1 MEETF
6 AQAYA
11 AWGATLYRLA
21 AMYVGS
27 AAEAEDVLQ
36 DVFVKLLSQKRTF
49 QDQEHQK
56 RWLIRVTV
64 NLCKDHLRSARRR
77 ETVPLEDRDMPG
89 REEDRELLAL
99 VLSLP
104 EAYRAAVHLHYYE
117 GYSVAEIGRILGL
130 GESAVKM
137 RLKRGREYL
146 RLEMEDEHDHS

>member
-64 NLCKDHLRSARRR
+64 NLCKDRLRSARRR

-104 EAYRAAVHLHYYE
+104 EAYRAVVHLHYYE
-117 GYSVAEIGRILGL
+117 GYSVSEIGRILGL

>member
-6 AQAYA
+6 AQVYA

-49 QDQEHQK
+49 RDEEHQK

-64 NLCKDHLRSARRR
+64 NLCKDRLRRARRR
-77 ETVPLEDRDMPG
+77 ETVPLEDWDMPG

-117 GYSVAEIGRILGL
+117 GYSVSEISRILGVS
-130 GESAVKM
+130 ESAVKM
-137 RLKRGREYL
+137 RLKRGREHL

>member
-64 NLCKDHLRSARRR
+64 NLCKDRLRSARRR

-89 REEDRELLAL
+89 REGGSGAPGPCPQPAGGLPGGGPSPLLRRLLGVGDRQNPGPWGERGENAA
-99 VLSLP
+99 
-104 EAYRAAVHLHYYE
+104 EAGQGVPAAGNGGRA
-117 GYSVAEIGRILGL
+117 
-130 GESAVKM
+130 
-137 RLKRGREYL
+137 
-146 RLEMEDEHDHS
+146 

>member
-117 GYSVAEIGRILGL
+117 GYSVSEIGRILGL